1 METIVDF
8 YVELVNFT
16 ESNISRI
23 DTRLNSLV
31 DFTEFLYNFAF
42 GLFVFVLVLAYM
54 TYKLRK
60 RNEILQE
67 QIIAVQR
74 EVREA
79 LNPFIY
85 S

>member
-1 METIVDF
+1 LETIVDF

-60 RNEILQE
+60 RNEFLQE
-67 QIIAVQR
+67 QIYAVR
-74 EVREA
+74 RDIMS
-79 LNPFIY
+79 LIH
-85 S
+85 

>member
-60 RNEILQE
+60 RNEFLQE
-67 QIIAVQR
+67 QIYAVR
-74 EVREA
+74 RDIMS
-79 LNPFIY
+79 LIH
-85 S
+85 

>member
-42 GLFVFVLVLAYM
+42 GLFAFVLVLAYM

-60 RNEILQE
+60 RNEHLQE
-67 QIIAVQR
+67 QIYAVR
-74 EVREA
+74 RDIMS
-79 LNPFIY
+79 LIH
-85 S
+85 